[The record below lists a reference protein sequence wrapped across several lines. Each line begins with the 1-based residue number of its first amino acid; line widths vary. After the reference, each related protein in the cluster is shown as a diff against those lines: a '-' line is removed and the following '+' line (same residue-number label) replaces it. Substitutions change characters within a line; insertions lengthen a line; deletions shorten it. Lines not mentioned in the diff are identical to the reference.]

1 MKYGALSKQT
11 QNNFKVIM
19 QKLMK
24 MGEYNEISDMTNQVF
39 EIRLSNIEDFLFS
52 LECYI
57 RKNKDS
63 KNISE
68 D

>member
-19 QKLMK
+19 KKLMK